1 MQVVQIVQQALSF
14 LKSGRSIKLNL
25 EDYIILWKS
34 CFPMVDTA
42 FFITAEKIIP

>member
-25 EDYIILWKS
+25 KDYIMKVVFSHGWHG
-34 CFPMVDTA
+34 